1 MWNSPFCR
9 VHWSSPWLVLQCSP
23 GGSLGSRAPF
33 PHDSDIYWGICACR
47 ACLKHLWCFLCQ
59 GQRAKDI
66 LVCADFLLSNQM
78 HAVCVY
84 VCLCGVALYLST
96 LNLGKW
102 MEFLMNTVKLMA
114 STKAGSLEKTPKL
127 NRIVVQP
134 VPGKCEIYP
143 SHCTSTGVCN
153 YLSVATSLNVAFFTF
168 LL

>member
-1 MWNSPFCR
+1 
-9 VHWSSPWLVLQCSP
+9 
-23 GGSLGSRAPF
+23 
-33 PHDSDIYWGICACR
+33 
-47 ACLKHLWCFLCQ
+47 
-59 GQRAKDI
+59 
-66 LVCADFLLSNQM
+66 M

-153 YLSVATSLNVAFFTF
+153 YLSVATSLNVALFSFTF